1 MEFGANV
8 AGVVGLADKVIS
20 RCHRY
25 LSAVKDCPSDL
36 RAILIETSTLKSVI
50 ENLEFLCKNSPNPEL
65 KQFFL
70 RLDGDNG
77 PIRGSR
83 ECLVKLDRLLPD
95 DKIQRTTRGG
105 ERTLQPTLARLAWPL
120 HETKA
125 RKLLDELGRFRAS
138 ISAALVTD
146 ISYVEPR
153 QFGNGLTHSQLR
165 RVIQTVDSKVQY
177 LCDQLDSVLFF
188 TAWRGIA
195 NHFQKIRERK
205 Y

>member
-1 MEFGANV
+1 MTVGFPLPQTRESNRKPGKSIKPFDLYFASVNISRTEFGANLN
-8 AGVVGLADKVIS
+8 GVVGLADKVIS

-36 RAILIETSTLKSVI
+36 RAILIETSTVKSVI

-70 RLDGDNG
+70 GLDSENG

-83 ECLVKLDRLLPD
+83 ECLAKLDRLLPE
-95 DKIQRTTRGG
+95 DKTEGTTGGKRTTL
-105 ERTLQPTLARLAWPL
+105 EPTLTRLAWPL

-146 ISYVEPR
+146 ISYVAPR
-153 QFGNGLTHSQLR
+153 RLETTSLTLNS
-165 RVIQTVDSKVQY
+165 D
-177 LCDQLDSVLFF
+177 
-188 TAWRGIA
+188 A
-195 NHFQKIRERK
+195 
-205 Y
+205 